1 MHVHVLSCI
10 VGIKVSAECLGRSQ
24 KSVTQECAQN
34 LLHELSVVIHR
45 ERGKEE
51 GRREEGREE
60 GREGEGGGEDDYS
73 FSYNR
78 VIQDIRHKYIK
89 H

>member
-1 MHVHVLSCI
+1 MHVHVLLCF

-45 ERGKEE
+45 EREEEE
-51 GRREEGREE
+51 GGRGRRR
-60 GREGEGGGEDDYS
+60 EDDYS
-73 FSYNR
+73 
-78 VIQDIRHKYIK
+78 ILL
-89 H
+89 

>member
-1 MHVHVLSCI
+1 MSCF

-34 LLHELSVVIHR
+34 LLHELSMVIQR
-45 ERGKEE
+45 ERGRVRERGGKERE
-51 GRREEGREE
+51 GRR
-60 GREGEGGGEDDYS
+60 REGEGGGERMIIL

>member
-1 MHVHVLSCI
+1 MHIHVLSCF

-34 LLHELSVVIHR
+34 LLHELSMVIHR
-45 ERGKEE
+45 ERG
-51 GRREEGREE
+51 
-60 GREGEGGGEDDYS
+60 EGERKGGGDRMIIL

-89 H
+89 R

>member
-45 ERGKEE
+45 EREEEE
-51 GRREEGREE
+51 GGRGWRR
-60 GREGEGGGEDDYS
+60 EDDYS
-73 FSYNR
+73 
-78 VIQDIRHKYIK
+78 ILL
-89 H
+89 